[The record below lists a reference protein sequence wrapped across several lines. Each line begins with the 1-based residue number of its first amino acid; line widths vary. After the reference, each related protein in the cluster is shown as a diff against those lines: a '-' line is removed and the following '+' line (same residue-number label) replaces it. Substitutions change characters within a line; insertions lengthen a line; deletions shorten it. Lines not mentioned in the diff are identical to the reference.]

1 MKLLIT
7 DDQNSVHMFFD
18 RMLNYEELGI
28 TQVFHAGNGEEALGI
43 IKEEWPELML
53 LDIRMPVLDGLGLLE
68 KLQEFTFEHR
78 VMILSAFSEFEY
90 AKRCMQFGVREYL
103 LKPIDIREVKKVLG
117 QNISEILE
125 IRKKSI
131 YQTFQKYMD
140 DTADGTE
147 YVPEELERMGYGI
160 VCCESGNIPK
170 FMFEC
175 EEKNNYHSVKF
186 LSSADVEDLEIR
198 IYEVKNQKEWE
209 CFYDSQKDKNVDMRI
224 GFGPFHFGKEQFQQ
238 AFIESIEAL
247 RQSFYNPG
255 TYYYESGYLTH
266 YQGTEAE
273 KLSEQLNKSF
283 ETGNIQEMKQAVEK
297 LFFIFKR
304 GNVHP
309 NYVQDFCYGFLI
321 QLNSD
326 FVETLKK
333 LRSNAVMDSFHSV
346 DAAGVKNMFLRLMLS
361 MRLDLPPKDVQMDED
376 VVRKIRHYIDTNYEK
391 DISLTTLSKHFFIS
405 KYQISRLFK
414 KQFEIN
420 YSDYI
425 LKVRMEAAEMM
436 LRNSKE
442 KIDDIA
448 KRAGFEET
456 SYFSRVFSKY
466 FGMSPGEYRKKN
478 M

>member
-53 LDIRMPVLDGLGLLE
+53 LDIRMPVLDGLELLE

-140 DTADGTE
+140 ETADGTE
-147 YVPEELERMGYGI
+147 YVPEELERTGYGI

-175 EEKNNYHSVKF
+175 EEKNNYQSVKF
-186 LSSADVEDLEIR
+186 LCSADVEDLEIR
-198 IYEVKNQKEWE
+198 VYEVKNQKEWE

-224 GFGPFHFGKEQFQQ
+224 GFGTFHLGKEQFQQ
-238 AFIESIEAL
+238 AFTESIEAL

-346 DAAGVKNMFLRLMLS
+346 DAAGVKNMF
-361 MRLDLPPKDVQMDED
+361 
-376 VVRKIRHYIDTNYEK
+376 
-391 DISLTTLSKHFFIS
+391 
-405 KYQISRLFK
+405 
-414 KQFEIN
+414 
-420 YSDYI
+420 
-425 LKVRMEAAEMM
+425 
-436 LRNSKE
+436 
-442 KIDDIA
+442 
-448 KRAGFEET
+448 
-456 SYFSRVFSKY
+456 
-466 FGMSPGEYRKKN
+466 
-478 M
+478 